1 MKGPIKLLPIV
12 YQASARK
19 VDRAGVLEDAGKLS
33 PLQRNL
39 ASELGGREVETRLS
53 VARLA
58 ADAAH
63 NKWAKTNF
71 ESQTFLLESFW
82 VCSC

>member
-1 MKGPIKLLPIV
+1 MIGPIKLLPVV

-39 ASELGGREVETRLS
+39 ASEKRVGR
-53 VARLA
+53 ARSG
-58 ADAAH
+58 D
-63 NKWAKTNF
+63 
-71 ESQTFLLESFW
+71 TFICRTIGS
-82 VCSC
+82 